1 MDNQIYTV
9 YTLID
14 PRDNTVRYVGITAGP
29 INRRLAEHLVGNDGN
44 KAKIAWVSELNQLG
58 ISPIIKPLEE
68 VKGRKETLEREQY
81 WIQYFLDRGAPLT
94 NIMGN
99 PSTNKSRRLF
109 GKMQTKH
116 TEEWIPINTAA
127 KRLGVS
133 SSRISD
139 LAFRGKIRTKRDL
152 VDLRVKLVEY
162 NEVYDLFA
170 SSSMY
175 QDRDRDD

>member
-1 MDNQIYTV
+1 MANRTYTV
-9 YTLID
+9 YALID
-14 PRDNTVRYVGITAGP
+14 PRDNSVRYVGITERP
-29 INRRLAEHLVGNDGN
+29 INKRLAGHLLGNDGN
-44 KAKIAWVSELNQLG
+44 KTKIAWISELDRLG
-58 ISPIIKPLEE
+58 ISPIIRPLEQI
-68 VKGRKETLEREQY
+68 KGRKETLEREQY
-81 WIQYFLDRGAPLT
+81 WIQHFLSLGAPLT

-99 PSTNKSRRLF
+99 PSASKSRGLF
-109 GKMQTKH
+109 GKVQTKA

-139 LAFRGKIRTKRDL
+139 LAFRGKIRTKHDL

-162 NEVYDLFA
+162 NEVYNLFA

-175 QDRDRDD
+175 QDRDY